1 VTVPS
6 KRARL
11 FSLLPLAVA
20 FGCQSMNTPLYFQGD
35 PVTDS
40 AGDDTP
46 TSNGLTLRFRNPTA
60 KEQMDLDAQ
69 TAAANYGGDVP
80 WVSRDKIHLELTYRV
95 TNTSDTEGTFN
106 LMVDGASQYE
116 KYDSNT
122 VAAAL
127 QQGNDAPTFLPL
139 MQSRPTTL
147 APGASAT
154 GLLREDDFAEA
165 ELDLDAL
172 GRWNDEAGKTF
183 AAVLLNRSDVYPP
196 GTQPLGMGLVPGF
209 RVAMGGVGHDPS
221 RLVVPAFVE
230 IDVNLLVTNTANSNG
245 DATMTC
251 EYMVRV
257 RDDDD
262 RLLHD
267 DRDTLFETAPTLFAP
282 AVM

>member
-6 KRARL
+6 KRAHL

-127 QQGNDAPTFLPL
+127 QQGNDAPTLLPL

-221 RLVVPAFVE
+221 RLIVPAFVE

-267 DRDTLFETAPTLFAP
+267 DRDTLFETAPALFAP

>member
-1 VTVPS
+1 MPS

-165 ELDLDAL
+165 TSTPSAAGTTRPARPSRRCSSTARTSIRR
-172 GRWNDEAGKTF
+172 GRS
-183 AAVLLNRSDVYPP
+183 RS
-196 GTQPLGMGLVPGF
+196 GWASSPGF
-209 RVAMGGVGHDPS
+209 GWRWAASATTPPAWSCPRSS
-221 RLVVPAFVE
+221 RS
-230 IDVNLLVTNTANSNG
+230 T
-245 DATMTC
+245 
-251 EYMVRV
+251 
-257 RDDDD
+257 
-262 RLLHD
+262 
-267 DRDTLFETAPTLFAP
+267 
-282 AVM
+282 